1 MLKKDI
7 VIGMGEI
14 GLPIFKLLSKKIPT
28 DGFDKVEK
36 LNSNKFS
43 NIKHIEF
50 LHICIPFSKNFEKS
64 VIQLFKKFKTLYFNA
79 MRKTCSIE
87 AGSSKL

>member
-1 MLKKDI
+1 
-7 VIGMGEI
+7 MGEI

-64 VIQLFKKFKTLYFNA
+64 VIQLSKKFNPDGIIIHSTISPNTTK
-79 MRKTCSIE
+79 K
-87 AGSSKL
+87 